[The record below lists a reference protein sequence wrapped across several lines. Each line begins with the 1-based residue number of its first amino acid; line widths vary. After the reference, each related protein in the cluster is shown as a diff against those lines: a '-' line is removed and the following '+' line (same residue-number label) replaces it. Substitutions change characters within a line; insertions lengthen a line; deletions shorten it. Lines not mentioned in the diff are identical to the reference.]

1 MSSDIIA
8 YLGLEGSYSHQ
19 ASQSI
24 FPGQTYAGHSQ
35 FSSIF
40 SAVEEGKAAYAVV
53 PVDNALSGRIDG
65 IYRELAKT
73 TLNIVQEYILPIH
86 HCLLTA
92 KPAPGAP
99 APDYASITEIYSH
112 PQGFLQCQNF
122 IERHL
127 PHAVLTDATDTAAAA
142 RDVAARGQAGLAA
155 ISSKVSAT
163 RYGLAMLAENI
174 EDEPGNATRFLVL
187 SRKGFEGSAPIFP
200 ALTTILFQTKH
211 EPGSLVGALGAFSSQ
226 GVNLTKLETYMASKE
241 RRKPTFYVDV
251 GEHLYAP
258 RMAAAMAEFKKHV
271 DSWKVLG
278 TYPASPQRGVVSGFL
293 TI

>member
-1 MSSDIIA
+1 MSSHIIA
-8 YLGLEGSYSHQ
+8 YLGIEGSYSHQ
-19 ASQSI
+19 ASQAI
-24 FPGQTYAGHSQ
+24 FPGQNYAGYSQ

-40 SAVEEGKAAYAVV
+40 SEVEAGRAEYAVV

-73 TLNIVQEYILPIH
+73 TLNIVQEFILPIH
-86 HCLLTA
+86 HCLLA
-92 KPAPGAP
+92 AEA
-99 APDYASITEIYSH
+99 ADYAGVTEIFSH
-112 PQGFLQCQNF
+112 PQGFLQCQSF
-122 IERHL
+122 IQQHL

-155 ISSKVSAT
+155 ISSKVCAK
-163 RYGLAMLAENI
+163 RYGLELLAENV

-187 SRKGFEGSAPIFP
+187 SRQGFEGNAPIFP

-211 EPGSLVGALGAFSSQ
+211 EPGSLVGALGAFSAQ

-251 GEHLYAP
+251 GEHLYSP
-258 RMAAAMAEFKKHV
+258 RMIAAMAQFKKHV
-271 DSWKVLG
+271 ESWKVLG